1 MEWLSGIWRGEL
13 KVSAHQHP
21 YSSALP
27 VQPLKSSEA
36 KPCFATHIKGLRIAN
51 LLEFAQSQGL
61 KPFLPVPTRT
71 GKAPKYHRS
80 WLLTVSAGDRTKLIS
95 MCVQLCNSK
104 AHDAFK
110 TFRKQAMRT
119 RREERL
125 RKADADVLTLKE
137 IAEKITQTMM
147 IPGKYRFGHKL

>member
-13 KVSAHQHP
+13 KVSDRQLLH
-21 YSSALP
+21 SSALP

-36 KPCFATHIKGLRIAN
+36 RPCFATHIKGLRIAN

-71 GKAPKYHRS
+71 GKPPKYHRS
-80 WLLTVSAGDRTKLIS
+80 WLLTVSAADRPSLII
-95 MCVQLCNSK
+95 MCAQLCNSK

-110 TFRKQAMRT
+110 SFKKEAMRT

-125 RKADADVLTLKE
+125 RKADAEVLTLKE
-137 IAEKITQTMM
+137 IAEKITQTNM
-147 IPGKYRFGHKL
+147 IPGTSIRCL